1 MSEARIAVIMSYKN
15 SGAAGEQTLC
25 FFLALRGTAAVK
37 NKKFMSHL
45 LLFVSK
51 KVHFICLFG
60 QNNVIEQLQ

>member
-15 SGAAGEQTLC
+15 SGAAGEQSLC
-25 FFLALRGTAAVK
+25 CFLAHRDTAAVK

-51 KVHFICLFG
+51 RVHFICLLG